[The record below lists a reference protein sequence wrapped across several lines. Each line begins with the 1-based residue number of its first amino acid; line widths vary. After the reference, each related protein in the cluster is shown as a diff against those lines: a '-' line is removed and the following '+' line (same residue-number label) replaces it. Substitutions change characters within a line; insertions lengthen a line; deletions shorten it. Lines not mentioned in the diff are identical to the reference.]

1 MQPGRPTEP
10 TSFASWK
17 FTRQGAAVSVM
28 PYPLDEGDAIES
40 VEEVREIGIERGAAA
55 GEPLHVGA
63 QGGTDRRAHGLHVEL
78 CWMRAPRE

>member
-28 PYPLDEGDAIES
+28 PYPWMKVMPSNPLKKCARSALSGAPPQASHFMLGPRAERIDEPT
-40 VEEVREIGIERGAAA
+40 V
-55 GEPLHVGA
+55 
-63 QGGTDRRAHGLHVEL
+63 
-78 CWMRAPRE
+78 CM